1 MRPGEELYVRH
12 PDREPKLVG
21 RILVFIED
29 TGMLIYLE
37 PPRRHDTGEKEQAAD
52 SQPIDAKGDRAV
64 HYLRGP
70 RFSDLEELQSSLDG
84 ELFSLPVITSDNDV
98 ANLSDEE
105 LLDPSKLP
113 PHLRRTRRQL
123 KTWIRRRDDAFG
135 LIEPILTQYSTEELL
150 VHGFYAKAIKER
162 CTGGPPSMRPRVYR
176 ALHAYWYGG
185 SEKNALLPG
194 WGRCGRPGK
203 PKFAPSGTGRP
214 TAKGKFVCTKEVRQ
228 KLGWGWKKY
237 KKPRVSVKVAYTRT
251 MNEYWAESTSYDSQG
266 RRTVHLFPPGQRP
279 SKAQFERHGPGNDP
293 AQSAYR
299 VNIGTRTF
307 NRDKRGL
314 RGTSSDGILAI
325 GHGVIDSTSCDQ
337 NLVDSASRSFLLRS
351 PYDTR
356 VVEPITGYV
365 FGSYVGFESPS
376 TMTSLLAVHHA
387 ASPKVGCVH
396 GHELREGDW
405 HAWCPRRIL
414 GDNGEIKSE
423 KGMATLTRA
432 EIALEFTRSYG
443 AEHKYVEADH
453 HRRHRL
459 TNHLLPGSTKGEQ
472 RSRGDADPA
481 KDACLT
487 FEEYMYHHVQGILYT
502 NNEELVPHLLTME
515 MRRDGVKP
523 TRRAIL
529 EWLMRNGY
537 LMSEPTI
544 LHNLRAQCLPQL
556 KAVMHADGIHLF
568 DPRNPQRLIPNLVY
582 RSKWLEESGW
592 LAKARKR
599 SIHLYAH
606 IDPSCVGEIHASLDG
621 ELRAVPLRVKDP
633 EVMTLAILDWLTITD
648 QDALLGF
655 VLKGEEENA
664 FATHVAR
671 IDDTAARAKEAKAAN
686 QGNAAGTGKASTS
699 GPKKANTETEID
711 RLKSD
716 RMGLGD
722 SPKPVQPID
731 SEFIDPYA
739 MFEDEVDLS

>member
-1 MRPGEELYVRH
+1 MKPGEELYVRH
-12 PDREPKLVG
+12 PDREPELVG
-21 RILVFIED
+21 RILVFVEA
-29 TGMLIYLE
+29 TGLLIYLE
-37 PPRRHDTGEKEQAAD
+37 PQRRRETDDIDEADESAATE
-52 SQPIDAKGDRAV
+52 GRNGRAI
-64 HYLRGP
+64 HYMRGP
-70 RFSDLEELQSSLDG
+70 NFSTVEKLQTSLDG
-84 ELFSLPVITSDNDV
+84 ELYSIPVTASDNDV

-105 LLDPSKLP
+105 LLDPNKLP

-123 KTWIRRRDDAFG
+123 ETWIRRRDDSYS
-135 LIEPILTQYSTEELL
+135 LIEPILTRYTIEELL

-162 CTGGPPSMRPRVYR
+162 CKGGPPSMRPRVYR
-176 ALHAYWYGG
+176 ALHTYWYGG
-185 SEKNALLPG
+185 SVKNALLPG

-203 PKFAPSGTGRP
+203 PKFAASGTGRP
-214 TAKGKFVCTKEVRQ
+214 TAKGKFNCTEEVRK

-237 KKPRVSVKVAYTRT
+237 KKPRVSVKVAYFRT
-251 MNEYWAESTSYDSQG
+251 MNKYWAESTSYDDQG
-266 RRTVHLFPPGQRP
+266 KRTVRLLQPGKRP
-279 SKAQFERHGPGNDP
+279 SMAQFQRHGPANDP
-293 AQSAYR
+293 ALTASR
-299 VNIGTRTF
+299 VNTGTRSF
-307 NRDKRGL
+307 NRDQRGL

-337 NLVDSASRSFLLRS
+337 NLVDSASRSVLLRS
-351 PYDTR
+351 PTDTR

-376 TMTSLLAVHHA
+376 TLTSLLAVFHA
-387 ASPKVGCVH
+387 ASSKVGNFY
-396 GHELREGDW
+396 GHVLSEGDW
-405 HAWCPRRIL
+405 HSWCPRRIL
-414 GDNGEIKSE
+414 ADNGEIKSE
-423 KGMATLTRA
+423 KGMATLSRA
-432 EIALEFTRSYG
+432 EIALEFTSSYG

-459 TNHLLPGSTKGEQ
+459 TNHLLPGSSKGEQ
-472 RSRGDADPA
+472 RGRGDADPA

-502 NNEELVPHLLTME
+502 NNVELVPHLLTME

-592 LAKARKR
+592 LAKARRK
-599 SIHLYAH
+599 SIPMHVH
-606 IDPSCVGEIHASLDG
+606 IDPSCVGQIHASLDG
-621 ELRAVPLRVKDP
+621 ELRDVPLRVKDP

-648 QDALLGF
+648 HDALRGF
-655 VLKGEEENA
+655 VLKGAEEDA

-671 IDDTAARAKEAKAAN
+671 IDDTEARAKAAKAAN
-686 QGNAAGTGKASTS
+686 QGTAGTGKANAS
-699 GPKKANTETEID
+699 KKKRANTEAEAD
-711 RLKSD
+711 RLKSEQ
-716 RMGLGD
+716 MGFGD
-722 SPKPVQPID
+722 PPKPVPLSD
-731 SEFIDPYA
+731 GEFIDPYG
-739 MFEDEVDLS
+739 MFEDEVGFT